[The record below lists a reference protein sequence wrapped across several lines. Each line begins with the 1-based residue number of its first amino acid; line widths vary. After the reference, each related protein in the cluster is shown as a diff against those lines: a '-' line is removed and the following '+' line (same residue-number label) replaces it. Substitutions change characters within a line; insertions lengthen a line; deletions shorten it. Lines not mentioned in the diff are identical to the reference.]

1 MKKNYATS
9 TSFFNLVKMPLMLAF
24 MLLMLAFAQVAYSQ
38 ETVSTVPVWD
48 GNQKVNICVGGTVS
62 VSVANSTS
70 GHNYRL
76 RSTDPAY
83 TYTEIVT
90 STGGTLTFTLLTFN
104 ATDAGI
110 LFNVRDISDPSGYE
124 VPDDNF
130 EVIVVADPIAP
141 TMIKNPNVAS
151 VCEGEEVDATDVSA
165 GSGGAGCSDS
175 KWYRT
180 ETNNTTWS
188 SWQSYTPGNNIS
200 TVGKTGVEVKAERS
214 PSSENGCYA
223 ENIYAWDVTKV
234 TATASN
240 DGPACVGETVNLTGG
255 GGPASISTWS
265 WTGPNSFSSN
275 LQNPSITN
283 VTTAASGTYTLTV
296 TDVNGCTDTA
306 KTIVVVNTLPAAPT
320 AGNYSGTY
328 DALAHTGTATPPS
341 GSSVV
346 WYDASSGG
354 NVSAA
359 PSSTDVGTF
368 TAYAES
374 VDDLTGCKSA
384 TRTQVTVTIT
394 KADLAVTAVAG
405 NITYGDPAPAV
416 TVNYSGFQGSE
427 SSAVLDNTGFILGT
441 DYTQYNNVGTYNTT
455 ILIGTATDNNYNLT
469 PLNTSTFSVGKA
481 NLAVTAVA
489 GNIAY
494 GDPAPAVT
502 VNYSGFL
509 GTDDT
514 DDLDNVRFH
523 SWHKL
528 HTIRSCRHL

>member
-223 ENIYAWDVTKV
+223 ENIYAWDVIV
-234 TATASN
+234 TAPPAGSASQSF
-240 DGPACVGETVNLTGG
+240 C
-255 GGPASISTWS
+255 SI
-265 WTGPNSFSSN
+265 N
-275 LQNPSITN
+275 NPKVSDIS
-283 VTTAASGTYTLTV
+283 V
-296 TDVNGCTDTA
+296 
-306 KTIVVVNTLPAAPT
+306 
-320 AGNYSGTY
+320 
-328 DALAHTGTATPPS
+328 TGT
-341 GSSVV
+341 SVI
-346 WYDASSGG
+346 WYDASTGG
-354 NVSAA
+354 NVVA
-359 PSSTDVGTF
+359 GT
-368 TAYAES
+368 TALVNGTTYYATQTLNSCES
-374 VDDLTGCKSA
+374 YYRLA
-384 TRTQVTVTIT
+384 VTVTV
-394 KADLAVTAVAG
+394 ADPDAPTGSASQSFCAINLPLVSDISVTGTGIIWYNAATNGTVVPPSTSLVTGTTYYASQTVAGCESDTRLAVTVTVADPAAPIGDANQTFCAYNNPLVSNISVTGTNIIWYNDATAG
-405 NITYGDPAPAV
+405 NVVTGTTSLVDGTTYYASQTVDGCESDTRLAV
-416 TVNYSGFQGSE
+416 TV
-427 SSAVLDNTGFILGT
+427 AVDDDPPT
-441 DYTQYNNVGTYNTT
+441 
-455 ILIGTATDNNYNLT
+455 GTANQ
-469 PLNTSTFSVGKA
+469 TFCA
-481 NLAVTAVA
+481 IDIPDL
-489 GNIAY
+489 
-494 GDPAPAVT
+494 
-502 VNYSGFL
+502 FL
-509 GTDDT
+509 IFQLPG
-514 DDLDNVRFH
+514 LV
-523 SWHKL
+523 
-528 HTIRSCRHL
+528 